1 MKHTLCTNEI
11 ASDLLSDEYAG
22 WSRNGA
28 EALAEWLEQLEE
40 DTGTEM
46 EFDRVAIRCDFSEYP
61 SALAAVAEYDGLDN
75 KTGNHC
81 EEAAL
86 EWLNDH
92 TLTIPFDGGVIIQ
105 CF

>member
-1 MKHTLCTNEI
+1 MIRPHLFI
-11 ASDLLSDEYAG
+11 PRGPAI
-22 WSRNGA
+22 NGR
-28 EALAEWLEQLEE
+28 LQHEQ

-61 SALAAVAEYDGLDN
+61 SAMSAASEYAAASDIP
-75 KTGNHC
+75 NHC

>member
-1 MKHTLCTNEI
+1 MKHTLSTNEI

-28 EALAEWLEQLEE
+28 QALAEWLEQLEE

-61 SALAAVAEYDGLDN
+61 SAMSAASDIP
-75 KTGNHC
+75 NHC

>member
-1 MKHTLCTNEI
+1 M
-11 ASDLLSDEYAG
+11 LSWTISSMAGSADDDIFDEA
-22 WSRNGA
+22 A
-28 EALAEWLEQLEE
+28 FEE
-40 DTGTEM
+40 DNELEGDEM
-46 EFDRVAIRCDFSEYP
+46 EFDRGAIRCDFSEYP
-61 SALAAVAEYDGLDN
+61 SALAAVGEYDGLDN

>member
-11 ASDLLSDEYAG
+11 ASNLLSDEYAG

-61 SALAAVAEYDGLDN
+61 SAMSAASEYAEASDIP
-75 KTGNHC
+75 NHC
-81 EEAAL
+81 EEEAL

-92 TLTIPFDGGVIIQ
+92 TLTIPFDVGVIIQ